1 MSRVY
6 LIILY
11 SGEEDRYSIPMNK
24 IRKKEIDLFA
34 ICECRENHTPEL
46 IERVAKVLLK
56 YAEYQL
62 SVRRTNTGIY
72 AYEGTPSTGNAY
84 YTFAINCGRF

>member
-11 SGEEDRYSIPMNK
+11 QGEEDRYSIPMNK
-24 IRKKEIDLFA
+24 ILKKEIDLFS
-34 ICECRENHTPEL
+34 ICECRENHTPER
-46 IERVAKVLLK
+46 IERVIKVLEK
-56 YAEYQL
+56 YSEYQL

-72 AYEGTPSTGNAY
+72 AYEGVPVFGNAY
-84 YTFAINCGRF
+84 YTFVVNCNRY